1 MIFLMFPTELISYT
15 QLSKCT
21 PNSCNVTCC
30 FRMCQESAEDGSFR
44 RLQLD
49 TALKALYTSS
59 ESLSH
64 TVEGDREE
72 GGTRGDA
79 MDTAEPSAHAQVRIR
94 YVIHVI
100 LQLHCFLPVI
110 VSAHHIHVTFS
121 HLLTS
126 PLSFLSHL
134 IISRSKTKV
143 QSARTLGN
151 TVMVSVASCL
161 GTRLGGWWEH
171 VMYTCTCIMYFGLHK
186 GEWCFVKCAMWFH
199 THLQLLLLHVANY
212 LYTRSDLTWLMSL
225 LP

>member
-1 MIFLMFPTELISYT
+1 MWHTHCSVQWFYCKYCCVFSLYMIFLMFPTELISYT

-79 MDTAEPSAHAQVRIR
+79 MDTAEPSAHAQARIR
-94 YVIHVI
+94 YVILSI
-100 LQLHCFLPVI
+100 AL
-110 VSAHHIHVTFS
+110 FS
-121 HLLTS
+121 PCDSFCTS
-126 PLSFLSHL
+126 YSCDFLSPFDF
-134 IISRSKTKV
+134 T
-143 QSARTLGN
+143 
-151 TVMVSVASCL
+151 
-161 GTRLGGWWEH
+161 
-171 VMYTCTCIMYFGLHK
+171 
-186 GEWCFVKCAMWFH
+186 
-199 THLQLLLLHVANY
+199 
-212 LYTRSDLTWLMSL
+212 SL
-225 LP
+225 LPCCVT

>member
-79 MDTAEPSAHAQVRIR
+79 MDTAEPSAHAQARIR

-100 LQLHCFLPVI
+100 LSIALFSPCDSFCTSYSCDFSLTFWLHLSP
-110 VSAHHIHVTFS
+110 S
-121 HLLTS
+121 LLC
-126 PLSFLSHL
+126 HM
-134 IISRSKTKV
+134 IIFRLKTKV

-151 TVMVSVASCL
+151 KVRVSVASYL
-161 GTRLGGWWEH
+161 GTRLGDVYMYRVFWSAQGWMVLCEMCH
-171 VMYTCTCIMYFGLHK
+171 VIPHSFATSTGACSYM
-186 GEWCFVKCAMWFH
+186 
-199 THLQLLLLHVANY
+199 
-212 LYTRSDLTWLMSL
+212 
-225 LP
+225 